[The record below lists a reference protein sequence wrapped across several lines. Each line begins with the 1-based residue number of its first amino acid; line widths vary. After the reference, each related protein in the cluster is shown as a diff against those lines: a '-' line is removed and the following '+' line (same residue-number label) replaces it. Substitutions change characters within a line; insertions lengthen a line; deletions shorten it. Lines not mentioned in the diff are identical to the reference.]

1 MWSAFLW
8 LHLQYTSLRKCQ
20 PTLLAQVVLCRDVSV
35 EQEQGINVEAR
46 RLCVTSGQS
55 GWGYCWAAS
64 AVPVICRTSCSNF
77 LIHPSLVL
85 QLLAVLWISKDM
97 IHRGMRTPCNDADSQ
112 WGMIKCDA
120 SHPKRWV
127 RCRGIMQC
135 QSSAQSRFLYNW
147 STFLGGTHPTLSFLV
162 GNLHHCMG
170 LSFLYESCL
179 FADS

>member
-20 PTLLAQVVLCRDVSV
+20 PTLLTQVVLCRDVSV

-64 AVPVICRTSCSNF
+64 AVPVICRTRCSNF

-85 QLLAVLWISKDM
+85 FSCLQFYESARM

-112 WGMIKCDA
+112 RGMIKWDA

-127 RCRGIMQC
+127 SCRGIYSEHWIGIAKRTEQNNIGWTWLRVISIFCEMEEWQAFKN
-135 QSSAQSRFLYNW
+135 Q
-147 STFLGGTHPTLSFLV
+147 
-162 GNLHHCMG
+162 GN
-170 LSFLYESCL
+170 
-179 FADS
+179 

>member
-1 MWSAFLW
+1 MWSAHFW

-20 PTLLAQVVLCRDVSV
+20 PTLLTQVVLCRDVSV

-112 WGMIKCDA
+112 RGMIKWDA
-120 SHPKRWV
+120 SHPKRQIS
-127 RCRGIMQC
+127 CRGIF
-135 QSSAQSRFLYNW
+135 RW
-147 STFLGGTHPTLSFLV
+147 EISFL
-162 GNLHHCMG
+162 
-170 LSFLYESCL
+170 ESMRKSYAHKFETTQMDLL
-179 FADS
+179 FSPYTNDMSL